1 MIYIKTMSISIV
13 IPVFNEEAQIETTL
27 KRLINFKK
35 KIKDLEIIFVDDFST
50 DNSNSIIKKYIKKH
64 NYIKLIVNKKKG
76 LGSAIY
82 NGIIKSKKKF
92 LCIFMADMSDD
103 LNDLIKYYSQISKNN
118 LDAVFGSR
126 FINSSNVK
134 DYPLFKYILNRL
146 FNICIKIAL
155 MSDYND
161 FTNAF
166 KIYKKSTLLKILPI
180 VSENFNVFLELPL
193 KIIIRKYNYT
203 IVPIN
208 WKNRKKG
215 KSKFKIKELGS
226 MYLFTLFYCLLE
238 KILLNKKR

>member
-1 MIYIKTMSISIV
+1 MSISIV

-103 LNDLIKYYSQISKNN
+103 LNDLIKYYSRISKNN

-134 DYPLFKYILNRL
+134 GYPLFKYILNRL
-146 FNICIKIAL
+146 FNICIKIVL